1 MADRAVRSHGAF
13 DAGVF
18 VLKRLDNAGPA
29 FNTVKVILLLAHP
42 ADATVLAVEDLFA
55 GIRVEELAHRTIVPA
70 KNGITGWICAA
81 RRWRLNGLA
90 SHAQNLF
97 RLKSGELMLELFI
110 MAQAANVETAATG
123 SPLLAATIVMLAA
136 QHLLLRVLVGRSEL
150 LRRQRCRRG
159 CRRCACRR
167 LLLGVCPCH
176 ELLHLSPA
184 GSRA

>member
-1 MADRAVRSHGAF
+1 MAYRAVGSHGAF

-29 FNTVKVILLLAHP
+29 FNTVKVILLLAHS
-42 ADATVLAVEDLFA
+42 ADATMLAVKDLFA
-55 GIRVEELAHRTIVPA
+55 RIRVEELAHRTIVPA

-97 RLKSGELMLELFI
+97 RLKSGELMFELFI
-110 MAQAANVETAATG
+110 MAQAADIETAAAS
-123 SPLLAATIVMLAA
+123 SPLLAAAIVMLAT
-136 QHLLLRVLVGRSEL
+136 QHLLLRVLVGRSEF
-150 LRRQRCRRG
+150 LRRQRRRG
-159 CRRCACRR
+159 NWGRYVRWW
-167 LLLGVCPCH
+167 LLLAIPTCH

-184 GSRA
+184 GARA